1 MARKLRINQSGFYHV
16 INRGVERRDVY
27 LDDGDRKYFLE
38 IISNAAELF
47 DFEVYSF
54 CLMNNHYHLLIK
66 TKSDNLS
73 LIMRQI
79 NSKYGIYFNGKYKRI
94 GHLWQGRF
102 KSWYVYDQ
110 KYLNTLIKYIE
121 FNPVKAGITKKI
133 GEYPWA
139 MSAAKGYVKFFTS
152 KGFSNGTVLNYEL
165 LEGLDFDLG
174 FSDDDVKELDE
185 FNNSKLELKDD
196 RIVKMVRRS
205 LEYHFANVDR
215 EAGIVSAL
223 KDGYTQVAVGEYLG
237 LSNIAI
243 SKIYNIYNQ
252 KVKLF
257 NRLRKSGVFWSYA
270 KDLSYEQAGA
280 NLFIEYLLKY
290 GDFNDIVVG
299 FKLFGKRMVKRV
311 WQSSLVGNRQFV
323 KLNVMLAKVFF
334 DMDVDSGYFSNIKN
348 ERYEKLRVLAS

>member
-1 MARKLRINQSGFYHV
+1 V

-27 LDDGDRKYFLE
+27 LNDEDRGYFLE
-38 IISNAAELF
+38 IISETAELF
-47 DFEVYSF
+47 DFEVCSF
-54 CLMNNHYHLLIK
+54 CLMNNHYHLLIE

-79 NSKYGIYFNGKYKRI
+79 NSKYGMYFNGKYRRI

-139 MSAAKGYVKFFTS
+139 MSAAKNNVKFFTLRV
-152 KGFSNGTVLNYEL
+152 FPNGAVLNYEL
-165 LEGLDFDLG
+165 LEEVDFDLG
-174 FSDDDVKELDE
+174 LSDDDVKEFDE
-185 FNNSKLELKDD
+185 FNNSKLELKDNKV
-196 RIVKMVRRS
+196 VKVVRRS
-205 LEYHFANVDR
+205 LDHHFADVDR
-215 EAGIVSAL
+215 EAGIVGAL

-243 SKIYNIYNQ
+243 SKIYNIYGQ

-257 NRLRKSGVFWSYA
+257 NRLREAGVFWSYA

-280 NLFIEYLLKY
+280 KLFIEYLLKY
-290 GDFNDIVVG
+290 GDFNDIKAG
-299 FKLFGKRMVKRV
+299 FKLFGKRMVKQV
-311 WQSSLVGNRQFV
+311 WQSSLVSNRQFV

-334 DMDVDSGYFSNIKN
+334 DMDVDSGYFSSIKN
-348 ERYEKLRVLAS
+348 ERYEKFRMLAS